1 MTKIGN
7 TLIISFIIF
16 SCILLSF
23 IIFSCMLTPVIG
35 AAAENEIRIADN
47 AGDWGYPSPYLAYGR
62 GPGYL
67 RMHFIFD
74 TLVWKDETSDLIP
87 LLAEDWEYIP
97 EKEVYI
103 FNLVNNAKWHDGEPI
118 TANDVAFTIDYMK
131 EHPYGWV
138 MLDSVDRAKAVDEHT
153 VKIYMS
159 GPYAP
164 FMEDIGGT
172 MPILPEHIWK
182 YVENPMDYVD
192 TDAFIGSGP
201 FKYVDFSKEHGTY
214 KYEAFD
220 EYYLGKPNVDQLIYV
235 KTADTQMAL
244 QLGEADLASIKPD
257 MAETLTEEGFVV
269 IAGPHY
275 WNKNLMINHNKE
287 PLDSVVFRQ
296 ALAYAIDQDEF
307 VNKSLRGYGKPASH
321 GLISSDSQ
329 WANPDVLDYPYDP
342 DKAKEM
348 IASLGYELEDGIFT
362 KNGKALKLEVL
373 VSMIGTGGQSMP
385 DRDGEILKNQ
395 LEKVGIQIE
404 LISLETKI
412 VDQKVINWDFD
423 LAISGHGGIGG
434 DPKILYEKVI
444 QVPGTKTSPNTAR
457 YNKSEELNNLLDD
470 LMHEMDP
477 AKRQEAVFE
486 AQNVYA
492 RELPAISLYYPT
504 WYYAYNPDA
513 GVEWFYTIGGVSK
526 GIPIP
531 QNKIAMIR
539 SSAHG
544 EGGIEQTAMQTTDN
558 AQDTPMM
565 PFLGVFAI
573 LAAFY
578 IKRSERKP

>member
-7 TLIISFIIF
+7 TLIISFILF
-16 SCILLSF
+16 SCMLLSF

-47 AGDWGYPSPYLAYGR
+47 AGDWGHPTPYLAYGR

-97 EKEVYI
+97 EEEVYI
-103 FNLVNNAKWHDGEPI
+103 FNLVKNAKWHDGEPV
-118 TANDVAFTIDYMK
+118 TADDVAFTIDYMK
-131 EHPYGWV
+131 EYPYGWV
-138 MLDSVDRAKAVDEHT
+138 MLDSVDWAEAVDEHT

-182 YVENPMDYVD
+182 DVGNPMDYVEPG
-192 TDAFIGSGP
+192 AFIGSGP

-220 EYYLGKPNVDQLIYV
+220 EYYLGKPNIDQLIYV

-244 QLGEADLASIKPD
+244 QLGEADLASIKPE

-275 WNKNLMINHNKE
+275 WNKKLMINHNME

-307 VNKSLRGYGKPASH
+307 VDKSLRGYGKPASH

-329 WANPDVLDYPYDP
+329 WANPDVLDYPYNP

-348 IASLGYELEDGIFT
+348 IASLGYELEDGVFT
-362 KNGKALKLEVL
+362 KNGKALKFVVL

-385 DRDGEILKNQ
+385 DRDGEILKSQ

-444 QVPGTKTSPNTAR
+444 QVPGTKASPNTAR
-457 YNKSEELNNLLDD
+457 YNKSEELNNLFDD

-477 AKRQEAVFE
+477 VQRLEAVFE

-504 WYYAYNPDA
+504 
-513 GVEWFYTIGGVSK
+513 
-526 GIPIP
+526 
-531 QNKIAMIR
+531 
-539 SSAHG
+539 
-544 EGGIEQTAMQTTDN
+544 
-558 AQDTPMM
+558 
-565 PFLGVFAI
+565 
-573 LAAFY
+573 
-578 IKRSERKP
+578 